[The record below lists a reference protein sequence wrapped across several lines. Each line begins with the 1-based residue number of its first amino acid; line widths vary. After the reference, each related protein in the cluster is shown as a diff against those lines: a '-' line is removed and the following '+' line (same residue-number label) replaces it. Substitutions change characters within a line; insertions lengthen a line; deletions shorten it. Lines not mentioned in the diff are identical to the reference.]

1 MRAELIREGADTKT
15 SFKWKEKIVPLAG
28 RVLLSVNVKERI
40 MPIYEYR
47 CEKCGQVNEFLIL
60 GRQQPLLC
68 KECGSKDLTKLLSAH
83 NTVIALSHGRTE
95 PGSGGCCGTPNSCGT
110 PGSCCSG

>member
-1 MRAELIREGADTKT
+1 
-15 SFKWKEKIVPLAG
+15 
-28 RVLLSVNVKERI
+28 

-60 GRQQPLLC
+60 GRQDQLVC
-68 KECGSKDLTKLLSAH
+68 KQCGSKDLTKLLSAH
-83 NTVIALSHGRTE
+83 NIATATSRGLTE
-95 PGSGGCCGTPNSCGT
+95 PGSGGCCGSPNSCGT

>member
-1 MRAELIREGADTKT
+1 
-15 SFKWKEKIVPLAG
+15 
-28 RVLLSVNVKERI
+28 

-47 CEKCGQVNEFLIL
+47 CEKCDQVNEFLIL
-60 GRQQPLLC
+60 GKQDQLLC
-68 KECGSKDLTKLLSAH
+68 KHCGSGDLKKLLSAH
-83 NTVIALSHGRTE
+83 NIASSSSLGSAE

>member
-1 MRAELIREGADTKT
+1 
-15 SFKWKEKIVPLAG
+15 
-28 RVLLSVNVKERI
+28 

-60 GRQQPLLC
+60 GKQGQLLC
-68 KECGSKDLTKLLSAH
+68 KQCGSSDLTKLLSAH
-83 NTVIALSHGRTE
+83 NTPSSSSRGVAG
-95 PGSGGCCGTPNSCGT
+95 PDSGGCCGTPNSCGT

>member
-1 MRAELIREGADTKT
+1 
-15 SFKWKEKIVPLAG
+15 
-28 RVLLSVNVKERI
+28 

-60 GRQQPLLC
+60 GKQEQLSC
-68 KECGSKDLTKLLSAH
+68 KQCGAGDLTKLLSAH
-83 NTVIALSHGRTE
+83 NTSNSLAQKFE
-95 PGSGGCCGTPNSCGT
+95 PRSGGCCGTPNSCGT

>member
-1 MRAELIREGADTKT
+1 MRAELIREGVDTKT
-15 SFKWKEKIVPLAG
+15 SFKWNKEIAALAG

-60 GRQQPLLC
+60 GKQQPLLC
-68 KECGSKDLTKLLSAH
+68 RECGSEDLTKLLSAH
-83 NTVIALSHGRTE
+83 NTVIAPSHGHTE
-95 PGSGGCCGTPNSCGT
+95 PGSGGCCGTPNSCGS

>member
-1 MRAELIREGADTKT
+1 
-15 SFKWKEKIVPLAG
+15 
-28 RVLLSVNVKERI
+28 

-60 GRQQPLLC
+60 GKQEQLSC
-68 KECGSKDLTKLLSAH
+68 KQCGGKDLTKLLSAH
-83 NTVIALSHGRTE
+83 NTSPSSTSVKRVAE
-95 PGSGGCCGTPNSCGT
+95 PGAGGCCGTPNSCGA

>member
-1 MRAELIREGADTKT
+1 
-15 SFKWKEKIVPLAG
+15 
-28 RVLLSVNVKERI
+28 

-60 GRQQPLLC
+60 GKRDQLLC
-68 KECGSKDLTKLLSAH
+68 KQCGSKDLTKLLSAH
-83 NTVIALSHGRTE
+83 NTVIAPSHGHTE
-95 PGSGGCCGTPNSCGT
+95 PGPGGCCGTPNSCGT

>member
-1 MRAELIREGADTKT
+1 
-15 SFKWKEKIVPLAG
+15 
-28 RVLLSVNVKERI
+28 

-60 GRQQPLLC
+60 GKGEQVLC
-68 KECGSKDLTKLLSAH
+68 KQCGSGDLTKLLSAH
-83 NTVIALSHGRTE
+83 NTVIAPSHGRTE
-95 PGSGGCCGTPNSCGT
+95 PGSGGCCGTPNSCGS